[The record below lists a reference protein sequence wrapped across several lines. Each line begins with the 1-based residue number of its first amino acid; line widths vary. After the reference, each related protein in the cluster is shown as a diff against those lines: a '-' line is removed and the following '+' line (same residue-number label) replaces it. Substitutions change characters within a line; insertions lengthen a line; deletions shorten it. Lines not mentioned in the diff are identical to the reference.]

1 MSSDRDGVYVGDNAA
16 EDDDDWSDAPDYT
29 PPSWYVQTDAAG
41 APAAAPGAGVT
52 PAPGGAAAPVPA
64 SAAEPVAAPAPA

>member
-29 PPSWYVQTDAAG
+29 PPSWYVQTEPSAASAAPAPG
-41 APAAAPGAGVT
+41 SAPAAAD
-52 PAPGGAAAPVPA
+52 APVPA
-64 SAAEPVAAPAPA
+64 ADPAPARQTP

>member
-29 PPSWYVQTDAAG
+29 PPSWYVQTEPAAAAG
-41 APAAAPGAGVT
+41 APAAGAPAAGA
-52 PAPGGAAAPVPA
+52 PAAGAPA
-64 SAAEPVAAPAPA
+64 SADAPV

>member
-29 PPSWYVQTDAAG
+29 PPSWYTQSSDG
-41 APAAAPGAGVT
+41 AP
-52 PAPGGAAAPVPA
+52 
-64 SAAEPVAAPAPA
+64 AAPAPAPAAAVPDTPAPAPAAPAPP

>member
-29 PPSWYVQTDAAG
+29 PPSWYVQTETSAAPAAPATAAAPAASG
-41 APAAAPGAGVT
+41 APGAAAPG
-52 PAPGGAAAPVPA
+52 P
-64 SAAEPVAAPAPA
+64 

>member
-29 PPSWYVQTDAAG
+29 PPSWYVQTEPSA
-41 APAAAPGAGVT
+41 APAAAAPAGSA
-52 PAPGGAAAPVPA
+52 PAG
-64 SAAEPVAAPAPA
+64 AAPAPADAPVPAAAAPAQAQ